1 VKITIKGFLAVFTGI
16 MLLVATGCTDKS
28 QEQKK
33 PQQEKIAKVNYDII
47 QAKSIKVGQILGIG
61 YPGNDVALY
70 VATDKGLKMY
80 DGSKWFET
88 TTNQHDYF
96 GFQAVSAGFI
106 ASGHPQKG
114 LGIKDPLGI
123 IQSVNKGQTINKLSF
138 YGESLFHF
146 VGAGF
151 SEKSIYVIKENP
163 NDKLG
168 QGMNYSKDNGNTWKK
183 SALKGFSADSYGM
196 IAVHPNNGETIA
208 MSTRTGIYYSI
219 DNGNTMKLITN
230 PFMVTALTFSG
241 DMILFS
247 SVENEKI
254 LLKTINPATGKQKN
268 IAIPFLDYDNP
279 ITYVAVNPKDPNQI
293 AFTTYKNDL
302 YESIDGGIE
311 WSNPLQNGKT
321 ERK

>member
-33 PQQEKIAKVNYDII
+33 PQQEKIAKVNYEII
-47 QAKSIKVGQILGIG
+47 QAKSIKAGQILGIG

-80 DGSKWFET
+80 NGSKWFET
-88 TTNQHDYF
+88 TTNQHEYF
-96 GFQAVSAGFI
+96 GFQAVSEGFI

-138 YGESLFHF
+138 YGESMFHF
-146 VGAGF
+146 VGAGY
-151 SEKSIYVIKENP
+151 SGKGLYVIKENP
-163 NDKLG
+163 NDQLG

-183 SALKGFSADSYGM
+183 SALKGFNADSYGM
-196 IAVHPNNGETIA
+196 IAVHPKNGETIA

-219 DNGNTMKLITN
+219 DNGNTVKLITN